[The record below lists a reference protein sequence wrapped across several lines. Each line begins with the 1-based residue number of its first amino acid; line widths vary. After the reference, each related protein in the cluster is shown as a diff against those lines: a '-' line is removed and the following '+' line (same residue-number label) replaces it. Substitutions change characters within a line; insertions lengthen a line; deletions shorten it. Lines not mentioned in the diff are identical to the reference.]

1 MDAKSKL
8 LAAAHAYVAEVG
20 AAEAAAR
27 KFIDP
32 QSEHYQT
39 SLEVD
44 SILLGRPVR
53 YLAPFDSR
61 VAKLASV
68 LVFNRKR
75 QVLIGRRS
83 ADMPDAPGTWG
94 FPGGNGNKGETFEQ
108 IAVRQLREETGYEA
122 SVKDLN
128 YAGQI
133 EAEGNYGGEMNRHQ
147 VQAVYVIIIGE
158 GEENLFS
165 PKDETSELAWADP
178 SDIGHPDIVSYGLG
192 FLNID
197 GQILGT
203 AVEFVDELFPLD
215 ESELPLMAD
224 EGADS

>member
-1 MDAKSKL
+1 MTDEHNPILRAAREHVAAKGL
-8 LAAAHAYVAEVG
+8 P
-20 AAEAAAR
+20 EAAGR

-32 QSEHYQT
+32 ESAAYKLA
-39 SLEVD
+39 LEVAT
-44 SILLGRPVR
+44 ILTGRPVR

-178 SDIGHPDIVSYGLG
+178 SDIGHPDIVPYGLG

-197 GQILGT
+197 SQILGT

-215 ESELPLMAD
+215 ESELPRMVD
-224 EGADS
+224 EKAN